1 MTTALNHKLHLVHK
15 VAAQK
20 SGATVTFTFTNP
32 GTYTASTDT
41 WSGATTSTVTG
52 TMERVRGDPE
62 RYTALEL
69 VESEAPTFEFVPD
82 TLGELPALNSVT
94 TFGDVVFSCRDIT
107 PNAPSGTAYSARLIL
122 VR

>member
-15 VAAQK
+15 VAAAK
-20 SGATVTFTFTNP
+20 SGATVTFTLTDP
-32 GTYTASTDT
+32 GTHDSTTDT

-62 RYTALEL
+62 RYKVLEL
-69 VESEAPTFEFVPD
+69 VESEAPTFEFTPD
-82 TLGELPALNSVT
+82 TLGEVPALNSVT
-94 TFGDVVFSCRDIT
+94 TFGDVKYVVRDVT
-107 PNAPSGTAYSARLIL
+107 PNAPSGTAFSARLIL